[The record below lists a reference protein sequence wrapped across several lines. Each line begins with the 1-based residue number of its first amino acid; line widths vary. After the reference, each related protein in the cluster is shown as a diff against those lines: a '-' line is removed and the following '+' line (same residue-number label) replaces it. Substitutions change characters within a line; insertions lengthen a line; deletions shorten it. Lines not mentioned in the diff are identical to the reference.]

1 MKFWK
6 NTLLICSGVVV
17 GSLVAKLCEGVKYLS
32 WLSFGLTFG
41 TSSPFSLE
49 LGVLNLTIGA
59 NINITISTI
68 IFVILFYV
76 IGRKI
81 IK

>member
-6 NTLLICSGVVV
+6 NILLICSGVVV
-17 GSLVAKLCEGVKYLS
+17 GSLVAKLCEGIKYLS

-41 TSSPFSLE
+41 TSNPVSLE
-49 LGVLNLTIGA
+49 LGVLNLTVGA

-76 IGRKI
+76 FGRKI

>member
-59 NINITISTI
+59 NVNITISTI

>member
-6 NTLLICSGVVV
+6 NILLICSGVVV
-17 GSLVAKLCEGVKYLS
+17 GSLVAKLCEGIKYLS

-41 TSSPFSLE
+41 TSSPASLE
-49 LGVLNLTIGA
+49 LGVLSLTVGA
-59 NINITISTI
+59 SINITISTI

-76 IGRKI
+76 FGRKI

>member
-6 NTLLICSGVVV
+6 NILLICSGIVV

-32 WLSFGLTFG
+32 WLAFGLSFG
-41 TSSPFSLE
+41 TSSPLALE
-49 LGVLNLTIGA
+49 LGVLNLTVGA
-59 NINITISTI
+59 SINITISTI

-76 IGRKI
+76 LGRKI